1 MNHGSN
7 PETAVTQP
15 ALSPGYLRARP
26 DPALL
31 SIVVPCYN
39 EEQSLPLLVAEMS
52 DFLDQSPYPC
62 EVILVNDG
70 SKDRTVELLA
80 EWSVRDS
87 RIKVLSL
94 SRNFGH
100 QIAST
105 AGVDHALGDAV
116 VLIDADLQDPLC
128 VIHQMVAQYRNGYDV
143 VCGQRTFRAG
153 ENVFKRATAWFFYRL
168 MQFFF
173 LKSLPR
179 DVGDFRLMSRRCV
192 DSLRS
197 MRELHRFLRGM
208 VAWVGYPQVCV
219 RYQRQAR
226 SAGTTK
232 YPLRK
237 MIGLACTAAISF
249 SPLPLRMSF
258 VAAGVMTLLAI
269 EEAVRALVA
278 HLSGH
283 TTPGWTSLMIVLCL
297 SNGVLL
303 LTVGVLGEYVAKIFE
318 EGKGRPL
325 YIVADTWNVAGQ
337 PAPCASEILGVN
349 LHGAADDRMGS
360 QANAAL
366 SNGLHSAK
374 PGADTAGRAA
384 RTGTLP
390 GTPAAAVPSTK
401 AN

>member
-1 MNHGSN
+1 MS
-7 PETAVTQP
+7 
-15 ALSPGYLRARP
+15 SGYLRTRP
-26 DPALL
+26 DPAQL

-39 EEQSLPLLVAEMS
+39 EEQSLPLLVAEMTGFI
-52 DFLDQSPYPC
+52 DDSPYPC

-70 SKDRTVELLA
+70 SADRTLELLA
-80 EWSVRDS
+80 EWSARDN

-128 VIHQMVAQYRNGYDV
+128 VIHEMVARYRDGYDV

-153 ENVFKRATAWFFYRL
+153 ENVFKRATAWFFYRM

-226 SAGTTK
+226 AAGTTK

-258 VAAGVMTLLAI
+258 VAAGIMTLLAI

-325 YIVADTWNVAGQ
+325 YIVADTWNVAPQ
-337 PAPCASEILGVN
+337 SPPSVSEHLGVN
-349 LHGAADDRMGS
+349 LRAAAGDHMSGEAEDT
-360 QANAAL
+360 L
-366 SNGLHSAK
+366 SNAPCSGNS
-374 PGADTAGRAA
+374 GANTADRGPQKETVSSR
-384 RTGTLP
+384 
-390 GTPAAAVPSTK
+390 K